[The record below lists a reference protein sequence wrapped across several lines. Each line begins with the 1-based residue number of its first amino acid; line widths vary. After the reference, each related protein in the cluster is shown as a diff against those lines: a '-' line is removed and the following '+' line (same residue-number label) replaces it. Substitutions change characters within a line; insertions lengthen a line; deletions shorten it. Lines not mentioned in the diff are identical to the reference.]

1 VCCVADG
8 GASGAGTEEGTSFR
22 DTSRVAISLPDH
34 PLRMCD
40 VMNRN
45 GQRVY
50 CPLLAAADFSQQ
62 RVKREWFGDQGIC
75 SYHRIMQ
82 ARRGQRS
89 LTTRMNEEDGRRGG
103 RLGLWRRSTGLWT
116 PVSSQY
122 QGS

>member
-1 VCCVADG
+1 MCCVADG

-50 CPLLAAADFSQQ
+50 CPLLAALTSASNASSANGLAI
-62 RVKREWFGDQGIC
+62 KA
-75 SYHRIMQ
+75 SARIT
-82 ARRGQRS
+82 ASCRPDAAS
-89 LTTRMNEEDGRRGG
+89 
-103 RLGLWRRSTGLWT
+103 
-116 PVSSQY
+116 VA
-122 QGS
+122 